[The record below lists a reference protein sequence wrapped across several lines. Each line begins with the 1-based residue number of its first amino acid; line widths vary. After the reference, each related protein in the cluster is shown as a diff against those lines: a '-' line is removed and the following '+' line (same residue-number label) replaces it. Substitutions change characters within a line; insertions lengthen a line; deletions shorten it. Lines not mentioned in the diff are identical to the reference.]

1 MQQSKNALD
10 ICTRRVHFSM
20 VSQLAI
26 VYIRGVRGASQA
38 RIALLWES
46 GAIFQDLLWFPAE
59 RSDLSLAAGQ
69 DKSGANCISDA

>member
-46 GAIFQDLLWFPAE
+46 GAIFQDLL
-59 RSDLSLAAGQ
+59 
-69 DKSGANCISDA
+69 